1 MAQPRSASASG
12 EDFPYQLATTCYIEV
27 HADGAVSQGAGA
39 DAYQRAVAGASRLF
53 AVWPGNW
60 SSDLFAIDDL
70 NAYARAVGLVHD
82 KERTGLAEHQHKVRW
97 KPYAHERNPQGSYVS
112 IDVFLD
118 CGCTIRDLKAFAA
131 HMRDQQGWDVATSGG
146 YSGHGDQFTIR
157 VRRRSIT
164 P

>member
-12 EDFPYQLATTCYIEV
+12 EDFPYELATTCYIEV
-27 HADGAVSQGAGA
+27 HADGAVSQGAGTY
-39 DAYQRAVAGASRLF
+39 AYQRAVAGASRLF

-70 NAYARAVGLVHD
+70 DAYARAVGVIYDH
-82 KERTGLAEHQHKVRW
+82 ERTGLAEHQHTERW
-97 KPYAHERNPQGSYVS
+97 QSTHEQNPQGSYVS

-118 CGCTIRDLKAFAA
+118 WGCTIRDLKAFAT

-146 YSGHGDQFTIR
+146 YSGHGDQFTIQ
-157 VRRRSIT
+157 VRRRSLT